1 MIRKR
6 KFLLYEGTGGI
17 ILKKKKEL
25 VGWNGKLHVDFYLNY
40 FCLVHRFS
48 AQREVERSFA
58 LENDKMHLVFLS

>member
-1 MIRKR
+1 MR
-6 KFLLYEGTGGI
+6 
-17 ILKKKKEL
+17 EL